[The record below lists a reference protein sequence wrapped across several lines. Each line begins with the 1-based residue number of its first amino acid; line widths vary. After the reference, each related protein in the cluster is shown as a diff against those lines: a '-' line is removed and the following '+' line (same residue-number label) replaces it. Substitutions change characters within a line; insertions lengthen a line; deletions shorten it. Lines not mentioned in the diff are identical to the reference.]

1 MCALQSTE
9 RVRTAVAKPYRHVSH
24 SYVFRSTVRMENRRT
39 LKFKSKVNC
48 AFMRYA
54 SRNCTLPATQLHLLP
69 PLLFIVTEH
78 RLWHRASRSGNM
90 VRETYFLHCRTPVK
104 EA

>member
-1 MCALQSTE
+1 M
-9 RVRTAVAKPYRHVSH
+9 
-24 SYVFRSTVRMENRRT
+24 
-39 LKFKSKVNC
+39 
-48 AFMRYA
+48 
-54 SRNCTLPATQLHLLP
+54 LPATLLHLLP

-90 VRETYFLHCRTPVK
+90 IHETYFLHCRTPVK